1 MNLTVL
7 LRNVLK
13 LHRID
18 TMKREVLAKCSGCPW
33 IGFDHDLHVAQE
45 LEKVVEADSAFVKC
59 GMECRGAHF
68 HPVDEA
74 P

>member
-1 MNLTVL
+1 MKHEI
-7 LRNVLK
+7 LK
-13 LHRID
+13 
-18 TMKREVLAKCSGCPW
+18 KCSGCPW
-33 IGFDHDLHVAQE
+33 LGFDHDGHVAQE
-45 LEKVVEADSAFVKC
+45 LEKVIKPDSAFVKC